1 VAALITVFL
10 AAGGAATAANVD
22 TAKPIA
28 RASLVSDTRAI
39 KSGSPF
45 TLALRLEPQA
55 GWHTYWR
62 NPGDAGAPTVIR
74 WRLPPGFS
82 VGPMQWPSPERFV
95 TGPVVSFGYPG
106 EVMLLTELTANG
118 TVPAAGVVIGAEAE
132 WLVCREICIPE
143 AASLEIRLAAG
154 PAGTSADDADRR
166 AIEAARDTLP
176 RPLPWPVTVR
186 ADKDHLV
193 LRIGAPQPADVHHA
207 FFYPF
212 EFGAVVPSAGQDV
225 TQDGESLSLTLVRDP
240 SVPKL
245 PDRLAGV
252 VVIDDAAGRRAFEI
266 DAPLIDDRS

>member
-1 VAALITVFL
+1 
-10 AAGGAATAANVD
+10 
-22 TAKPIA
+22 
-28 RASLVSDTRAI
+28 
-39 KSGSPF
+39 
-45 TLALRLEPQA
+45 
-55 GWHTYWR
+55 
-62 NPGDAGAPTVIR
+62 
-74 WRLPPGFS
+74 
-82 VGPMQWPSPERFV
+82 
-95 TGPVVSFGYPG
+95 
-106 EVMLLTELTANG
+106 
-118 TVPAAGVVIGAEAE
+118 
-132 WLVCREICIPE
+132 
-143 AASLEIRLAAG
+143 
-154 PAGTSADDADRR
+154 
-166 AIEAARDTLP
+166 
-176 RPLPWPVTVR
+176 VTVR